1 MNTIGHLFRL
11 TTFGESHGTAIGGVI
26 DGCPS
31 QLKLDFDFIDKE
43 LSRRKTAQTVTASQ
57 RKESDKIEW
66 LSGLLDG
73 VTLGTP
79 IAFMVRNEDCK
90 SEDYE
95 SLKDVYRPS
104 HADFTYVQKYGI
116 RDWRGG
122 GRASARTTLPIVV
135 AGAIAKQI
143 LKDKGITISAEITTM
158 GDAEQARKEGDT
170 VGGIVECRIV
180 GVPAGLGEPMFNK
193 FSAELAHAM
202 FSLPAVKGF
211 EIGDGFAL
219 AKMKGSEANDTF
231 INKMDAGL
239 RDARRETSPESRS
252 PESRVNITTLT
263 NHSGGIQGGITNG
276 NDVVFRVAFKPIPS
290 IAQLQQTVNRA
301 GEPCEI
307 AIEGRH
313 DVCALPRAVVLVEA
327 LAAMVTLDLEMMSQ
341 TL

>member
-1 MNTIGHLFRL
+1 MQKMRIFVAMNTLGHFFRL

-31 QLKLDFDFIDKE
+31 QMKIDFDFVENE
-43 LSRRKTAQTVTASQ
+43 LLRRKTAQSSTASQ
-57 RKESDKIEW
+57 RKEPDHVEW

-90 SEDYE
+90 PEDYE
-95 SLKDVYRPS
+95 ALKDVYRPS
-104 HADFTYVQKYGI
+104 HADFTYEQKYGI

-135 AGAIAKQI
+135 AGAVAKQI
-143 LKDKGITISAEITTM
+143 LAEKSIVIKAETVFM
-158 GDAEQARKEGDT
+158 GDAEQARNEGDT

-180 GVPAGLGEPMFNK
+180 GVPAGLGEPMFGK

-211 EIGDGFAL
+211 EVGDGFAL
-219 AKMKGSEANDTF
+219 AQMKGSEANDTF
-231 INKMDAGL
+231 INKGG
-239 RDARRETSPESRS
+239 S
-252 PESRVNITTLT
+252 ITTST

-290 IAQLQQTVNRA
+290 IAQPQQTVNRA
-301 GEPCEI
+301 GEACQI

-327 LAAMVTLDLEMMSQ
+327 LAALVTVDALLIR
-341 TL
+341 

>member
-1 MNTIGHLFRL
+1 MNTIGHFFRL
-11 TTFGESHGTAIGGVI
+11 TTFGESHGAAIGGVI

-31 QLKLDFDFIDKE
+31 QVKLDFDFIDTE
-43 LSRRKTAQTVTASQ
+43 LNRRKTAQKATASQ
-57 RKESDKIEW
+57 RKESDEIEW

-90 SEDYE
+90 PEDYE
-95 SLKDVYRPS
+95 ALKEVYRPS
-104 HADFTYVQKYGI
+104 HADFTYEQKYGL

-122 GRASARTTLPIVV
+122 GRASARTILPIVV

-143 LKDKGITISAEITTM
+143 LKEKGIQIIAEVSEM
-158 GDAEQARKEGDT
+158 GAVEQAQREGDT

-180 GVPAGLGEPMFNK
+180 GAPAGLGEPMFGK

-219 AKMKGSEANDTF
+219 AKMKGSEANDAF
-231 INKMDAGL
+231 INKDGKIVTA
-239 RDARRETSPESRS
+239 
-252 PESRVNITTLT
+252 T

-276 NDVVFRVAFKPIPS
+276 NDIVFRVAFKPIPG
-290 IAQLQQTVNRA
+290 IAKSQQTVNRA

-327 LAAMVTLDLEMMSQ
+327 LAAMVTVDLAMAQQMRC
-341 TL
+341 L